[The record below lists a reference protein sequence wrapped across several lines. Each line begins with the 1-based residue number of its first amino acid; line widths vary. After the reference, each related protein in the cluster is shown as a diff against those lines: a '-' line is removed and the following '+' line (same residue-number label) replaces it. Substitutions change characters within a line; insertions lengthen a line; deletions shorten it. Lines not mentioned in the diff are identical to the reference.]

1 MKLVNACLAVVFAY
15 LVLVCLACLHD
26 EVPIERP
33 CMCLPAPAVKAL
45 EPETVAAETVTAPI
59 EGPLKITVSSVQ
71 FVPTAT
77 PFSPRFQW
85 MVAKETDV
93 FTSNPAISALAPPMP
108 AQPVWQ
114 QEFQNSVGYAGM
126 TFLVA
131 EMLHREYERLFVS
144 DQALNGLKLWDAWAM
159 HLRITMPDYPLGFL
173 YSESFCR
180 TIADERTKFLW
191 LVY

>member
-59 EGPLKITVSSVQ
+59 EGPLKITVSSVR
-71 FVPTAT
+71 FVPTD
-77 PFSPRFQW
+77 PGKPVIPVK
-85 MVAKETDV
+85 VANEYD
-93 FTSNPAISALAPPMP
+93 TSNSAISALAPPML